1 MNTAVA
7 NNEVDVNAFQSY
19 AYLVAY
25 NEANTAKIA
34 PLSTTYL
41 EPMGIYSSKVKTL
54 AEFKNGATIAIPN
67 DGANESRALLLLQ
80 SAGLVKLKNDFDF
93 VKGTSKDIVENNKA
107 LVIKPI
113 QMATAVR
120 VKDEVD
126 AIVLGNTL
134 AMEGGLNVL
143 KDAIYYEP
151 IDQTTKM
158 NVNVLAVAEA
168 RQNDPVLKKVGELYH
183 VAAVGKYVQEHFG
196 GTKIDV
202 NKPHYQ
208 LKGQTIPALDQINL
222 DIPEGSIF
230 GVIGYSGA
238 GKSTLIR
245 LINLLE
251 RPTEGQ
257 VIINQ
262 KDFTALD
269 AKALRQER
277 ANIGMIFQHFNLLQT
292 KTVAANIEMPMKLL
306 GYSKAEREKRL
317 NELLEFIDLKHKKEA
332 YPDELSGGQ
341 KQRVGIARALA
352 NHPKILLCD
361 EATSALDPQTTK
373 SVLDLLKKINQEQG
387 ITIVMVTHE
396 MDVIQSI
403 CSHVAVMELGKVVET
418 GKTVDLF
425 SRPQHATTQNFIQ
438 TILHQQLPIKL
449 LNNLEHKHH
458 HSIYR
463 LQFLGNSAHET
474 VIQNLIKQFD
484 ISLNIL
490 FANMIE
496 IDGNV
501 IGQMFV
507 QLLGDESLI
516 AEAVEFLKQ
525 HGVAVEQSG
534 ELA

>member
-1 MNTAVA
+1 MKKILGIALGLSVALTGCSKPEAPATDAAKTDTAAAEQTVTIASTGSDADIWRHIATLPETKAAGLKLDIKNFTDYVAMNTAVA

-107 LVIKPI
+107 FVIKPI

-202 NKPHYQ
+202 NKPVSYLTQ
-208 LKGQTIPALDQINL
+208 
-222 DIPEGSIF
+222 
-230 GVIGYSGA
+230 
-238 GKSTLIR
+238 
-245 LINLLE
+245 
-251 RPTEGQ
+251 
-257 VIINQ
+257 
-262 KDFTALD
+262 
-269 AKALRQER
+269 AK
-277 ANIGMIFQHFNLLQT
+277 
-292 KTVAANIEMPMKLL
+292 
-306 GYSKAEREKRL
+306 
-317 NELLEFIDLKHKKEA
+317 
-332 YPDELSGGQ
+332 
-341 KQRVGIARALA
+341 
-352 NHPKILLCD
+352 
-361 EATSALDPQTTK
+361 
-373 SVLDLLKKINQEQG
+373 
-387 ITIVMVTHE
+387 
-396 MDVIQSI
+396 
-403 CSHVAVMELGKVVET
+403 
-418 GKTVDLF
+418 
-425 SRPQHATTQNFIQ
+425 
-438 TILHQQLPIKL
+438 
-449 LNNLEHKHH
+449 
-458 HSIYR
+458 
-463 LQFLGNSAHET
+463 
-474 VIQNLIKQFD
+474 
-484 ISLNIL
+484 
-490 FANMIE
+490 
-496 IDGNV
+496 
-501 IGQMFV
+501 
-507 QLLGDESLI
+507 
-516 AEAVEFLKQ
+516 
-525 HGVAVEQSG
+525 
-534 ELA
+534 

>member
-1 MNTAVA
+1 MLTREEKMKKILGIALGLSVALTGCSKPEAPATDAAKTDTAAAEQTVTIASTGSDADIWRHIATLPETKAAGLKLDIKNFTDYVAMNTAVA

-202 NKPHYQ
+202 NKPVSYLTQ
-208 LKGQTIPALDQINL
+208 
-222 DIPEGSIF
+222 
-230 GVIGYSGA
+230 
-238 GKSTLIR
+238 
-245 LINLLE
+245 
-251 RPTEGQ
+251 
-257 VIINQ
+257 
-262 KDFTALD
+262 
-269 AKALRQER
+269 AK
-277 ANIGMIFQHFNLLQT
+277 
-292 KTVAANIEMPMKLL
+292 
-306 GYSKAEREKRL
+306 
-317 NELLEFIDLKHKKEA
+317 
-332 YPDELSGGQ
+332 
-341 KQRVGIARALA
+341 
-352 NHPKILLCD
+352 
-361 EATSALDPQTTK
+361 
-373 SVLDLLKKINQEQG
+373 
-387 ITIVMVTHE
+387 
-396 MDVIQSI
+396 
-403 CSHVAVMELGKVVET
+403 
-418 GKTVDLF
+418 
-425 SRPQHATTQNFIQ
+425 
-438 TILHQQLPIKL
+438 
-449 LNNLEHKHH
+449 
-458 HSIYR
+458 
-463 LQFLGNSAHET
+463 
-474 VIQNLIKQFD
+474 
-484 ISLNIL
+484 
-490 FANMIE
+490 
-496 IDGNV
+496 
-501 IGQMFV
+501 
-507 QLLGDESLI
+507 
-516 AEAVEFLKQ
+516 
-525 HGVAVEQSG
+525 
-534 ELA
+534 

>member
-1 MNTAVA
+1 MLNREEKMKKILGIALGLSVVLTGCSKPEAPATDATKTDTAAAEQTVTIASTGSDADIWRHIATLPETKAAGLKLDIKNFTDYVAMNTAVA

-202 NKPHYQ
+202 NKPVSYLTQ
-208 LKGQTIPALDQINL
+208 
-222 DIPEGSIF
+222 
-230 GVIGYSGA
+230 
-238 GKSTLIR
+238 
-245 LINLLE
+245 
-251 RPTEGQ
+251 
-257 VIINQ
+257 
-262 KDFTALD
+262 
-269 AKALRQER
+269 AK
-277 ANIGMIFQHFNLLQT
+277 
-292 KTVAANIEMPMKLL
+292 
-306 GYSKAEREKRL
+306 
-317 NELLEFIDLKHKKEA
+317 
-332 YPDELSGGQ
+332 
-341 KQRVGIARALA
+341 
-352 NHPKILLCD
+352 
-361 EATSALDPQTTK
+361 
-373 SVLDLLKKINQEQG
+373 
-387 ITIVMVTHE
+387 
-396 MDVIQSI
+396 
-403 CSHVAVMELGKVVET
+403 
-418 GKTVDLF
+418 
-425 SRPQHATTQNFIQ
+425 
-438 TILHQQLPIKL
+438 
-449 LNNLEHKHH
+449 
-458 HSIYR
+458 
-463 LQFLGNSAHET
+463 
-474 VIQNLIKQFD
+474 
-484 ISLNIL
+484 
-490 FANMIE
+490 
-496 IDGNV
+496 
-501 IGQMFV
+501 
-507 QLLGDESLI
+507 
-516 AEAVEFLKQ
+516 
-525 HGVAVEQSG
+525 
-534 ELA
+534 

>member
-1 MNTAVA
+1 MLNREEKMKKILGIALGLSVALTGCSKPEAPATDAAKTDTAAAEQTVTIASTGSDADIWRHIATLPETKAAGLKLDIKNFTDYVAMNTAVA

-107 LVIKPI
+107 LIIKPI

-158 NVNVLAVAEA
+158 NINVLAVAEA

-202 NKPHYQ
+202 NKPVSYLTQ
-208 LKGQTIPALDQINL
+208 
-222 DIPEGSIF
+222 
-230 GVIGYSGA
+230 
-238 GKSTLIR
+238 
-245 LINLLE
+245 
-251 RPTEGQ
+251 
-257 VIINQ
+257 
-262 KDFTALD
+262 
-269 AKALRQER
+269 AK
-277 ANIGMIFQHFNLLQT
+277 
-292 KTVAANIEMPMKLL
+292 
-306 GYSKAEREKRL
+306 
-317 NELLEFIDLKHKKEA
+317 
-332 YPDELSGGQ
+332 
-341 KQRVGIARALA
+341 
-352 NHPKILLCD
+352 
-361 EATSALDPQTTK
+361 
-373 SVLDLLKKINQEQG
+373 
-387 ITIVMVTHE
+387 
-396 MDVIQSI
+396 
-403 CSHVAVMELGKVVET
+403 
-418 GKTVDLF
+418 
-425 SRPQHATTQNFIQ
+425 
-438 TILHQQLPIKL
+438 
-449 LNNLEHKHH
+449 
-458 HSIYR
+458 
-463 LQFLGNSAHET
+463 
-474 VIQNLIKQFD
+474 
-484 ISLNIL
+484 
-490 FANMIE
+490 
-496 IDGNV
+496 
-501 IGQMFV
+501 
-507 QLLGDESLI
+507 
-516 AEAVEFLKQ
+516 
-525 HGVAVEQSG
+525 
-534 ELA
+534 